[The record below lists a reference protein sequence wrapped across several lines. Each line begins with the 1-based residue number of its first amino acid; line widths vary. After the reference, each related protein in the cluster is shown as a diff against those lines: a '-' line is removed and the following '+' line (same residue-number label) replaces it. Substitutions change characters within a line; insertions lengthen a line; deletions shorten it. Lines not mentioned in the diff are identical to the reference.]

1 MLVEHPLGAAQ
12 LPQCFPAPSLVGEH
26 HPVDQMRLAGV
37 AGVSDPVAR
46 DLERDLG
53 LVQRVEQA
61 DCLEPRAVLLGAVAQ
76 PAPVYFARVDQ
87 PLLLAQQRDLPPV
100 GEREGG
106 VAPFCSGVADEGAV
120 APARSSLEVCQ
131 VEPRGRVAR

>member
-1 MLVEHPLGAAQ
+1 
-12 LPQCFPAPSLVGEH
+12 
-26 HPVDQMRLAGV
+26 MRLAGV

-53 LVQRVEQA
+53 LVQRVEQT

-106 VAPFCSGVADEGAV
+106 VAPFCSGVADERAV
-120 APARSSLEVCQ
+120 APACVRPSSRAASRFFGSRATSAAKQASASDRRPAWSSSL
-131 VEPRGRVAR
+131 PRR